1 MPQIIIKDRTAHLGR
16 YTFLQEMLI
25 NIKTCHFQP
34 PLKHAT
40 FNHLFQTALSTTKNS
55 FFTEHSSLA
64 TFVLWIL
71 QSF

>member
-40 FNHLFQTALSTTKNS
+40 FNHLLNMLLSTTS
-55 FFTEHSSLA
+55 
-64 TFVLWIL
+64 
-71 QSF
+71 